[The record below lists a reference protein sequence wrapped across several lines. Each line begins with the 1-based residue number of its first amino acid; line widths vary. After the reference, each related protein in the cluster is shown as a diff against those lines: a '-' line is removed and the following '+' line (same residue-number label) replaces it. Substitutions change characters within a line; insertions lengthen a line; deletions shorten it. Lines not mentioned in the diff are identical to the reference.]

1 MRGQRILRA
10 LITPL
15 PPVCELRKGAAA
27 EVTWGGVCSPTTFVA
42 LVPGRFVGL
51 VQLEEPH
58 KEDMRTRSACFGVE
72 NVYVHDTNV
81 QALLAARP

>member
-10 LITPL
+10 LMTPL
-15 PPVCELRKGAAA
+15 TPVCELRKGAAA

-51 VQLEEPH
+51 VQLEEPATPTGGH
-58 KEDMRTRSACFGVE
+58 E
-72 NVYVHDTNV
+72 NA
-81 QALLAARP
+81 QRMFRG